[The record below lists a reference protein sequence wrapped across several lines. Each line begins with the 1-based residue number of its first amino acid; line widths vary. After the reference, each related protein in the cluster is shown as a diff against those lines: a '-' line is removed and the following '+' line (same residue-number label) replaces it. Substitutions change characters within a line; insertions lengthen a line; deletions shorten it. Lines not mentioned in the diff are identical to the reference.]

1 METAA
6 RRTVSWRESGDGT
19 YLTVSSFDTRH
30 CQVTDERTYQRR
42 WTILLILCIS
52 LFMVVVDNLIINVA
66 LPTLSRELGAS
77 TSGLQ
82 WIVDSYALVFACL
95 LLAFGGLGDR
105 FGRKGAIQIGLV
117 AFAACSAWA
126 SFADTTGELI
136 IARGAMGIGA
146 AAVFP
151 ATLAI
156 LIDVFR
162 DPVERAKAIGVWSAV
177 SGMAVAF
184 GPVTGGFLLEHYY
197 WGSVFLVNIPI
208 TVIALVLG
216 AIYLPK
222 SRDPNPHRIDYPGLL
237 LSIAAVGL
245 LVFTVIEGPHRGW
258 TSTATIMSFVATI
271 LLFVL
276 FVQRERS
283 TDEPLLDVRVFRN
296 ARLTAATSSIGI
308 AFFVLFGFTF
318 LVTQY
323 FQFVRGYDTLEAG
336 LRTLPFALGAGVTA
350 PIAARAALKFG
361 TKRVVALGLFNMSV
375 GLVIVGS
382 VEADVA
388 YFGPIIISMLFLAN
402 GLALVTSPSTDA
414 VMGELP
420 REKAGIGSAVN
431 DVSRE
436 VGGTLGVAIV
446 GSIFAS
452 LYGPRL
458 GELVESFGMPQ
469 EAVELAKESA
479 GAGFAVAEMSPTPEA
494 VMAVKQAVSD
504 AFMHGF
510 GTACYIA
517 AAAALAGSIFALRY
531 LPARSAR

>member
-1 METAA
+1 
-6 RRTVSWRESGDGT
+6 VI
-19 YLTVSSFDTRH
+19 
-30 CQVTDERTYQRR
+30 DERTYQRR
-42 WTILLILCIS
+42 WKILLILCIS

-66 LPTLSRELGAS
+66 IPTLSRELGAS

-105 FGRKGAIQIGLV
+105 FGRKGAMQVGLV

-162 DPVERAKAIGVWSAV
+162 DPIERAKAIGVWSAV

-184 GPVTGGFLLEHYY
+184 GPVAGGFLLEHYY
-197 WGSVFLVNIPI
+197 WGSVFLINVPI
-208 TVIALVLG
+208 TAIALILG

-222 SRDPNPHRIDYPGLL
+222 SKDPNPHGLDFPGLV

-245 LVFTVIEGPHRGW
+245 LVYTVIEGPHRGW
-258 TSTATIMSFVATI
+258 TSTQTIVSFAATIA
-271 LLFVL
+271 LFAL
-276 FVQRERS
+276 FIKRERS

-296 ARLTAATSSIGI
+296 ARLSAATSSIGI

-323 FQFVRGYDTLEAG
+323 FQFVRGYDTLESG

-361 TKRVVALGLFNMSV
+361 TKRIVSLGLLNMSI
-375 GLVIVGS
+375 GLIIIGTQD
-382 VEADVA
+382 ENAA
-388 YFGPIIISMLFLAN
+388 YFGPIIVSMLFLAN
-402 GLALVTSPSTDA
+402 GLALVTSPATDA

-446 GSIFAS
+446 GSVFAS

-458 GELVESFGMPQ
+458 GELIKDFGMPA

-479 GAGFAVAEMSPTPEA
+479 GAGFAVAQMAPNQEA
-494 VMAVKQAVSD
+494 IDALRGAVSD

-510 GTACYIA
+510 RTSCFVA
-517 AAAALAGSIFALRY
+517 AGAAFVGALFALRF
-531 LPARSAR
+531 LPARSGHSVAA

>member
-1 METAA
+1 MI
-6 RRTVSWRESGDGT
+6 
-19 YLTVSSFDTRH
+19 
-30 CQVTDERTYQRR
+30 DERTYQRR
-42 WTILLILCIS
+42 WKILLILCIS

-105 FGRKGAIQIGLV
+105 FGRKGAMQVGLV

-126 SFADTTGELI
+126 SFADTTGQLI
-136 IARGAMGIGA
+136 LARGAMGIGA

-162 DPVERAKAIGVWSAV
+162 DPIERAKAIGIWSAV

-184 GPVTGGFLLEHYY
+184 GPVAGGFLLEHYY
-197 WGSVFLVNIPI
+197 WGSVFLVNLPI
-208 TVIALVLG
+208 TAVALILG
-216 AIYLPK
+216 AIYLPTSK
-222 SRDPNPHRIDYPGLL
+222 DPNPHRIDFPGLI

-245 LVFTVIEGPHRGW
+245 LVYTVIEGPHRGW
-258 TSTATIMSFVATI
+258 TSGQTLVSFAITVV
-271 LLFVL
+271 LFVL
-276 FVQRERS
+276 FVARERS

-296 ARLTAATSSIGI
+296 ARLSAATSSIGI

-323 FQFVRGYDTLEAG
+323 FQFVRGYDTLESG
-336 LRTLPFALGAGVTA
+336 LRTLPFAIGAGVTA
-350 PIAARAALKFG
+350 PLAARAALKFG

-375 GLVIVGS
+375 GLVIIGS
-382 VEADVA
+382 IDANAA
-388 YFGPIIISMLFLAN
+388 YFGPVIISMLFLAN

-414 VMGELP
+414 VMGEVP
-420 REKAGIGSAVN
+420 RDKAGVGSAVN
-431 DVSRE
+431 DISRE

-458 GELVESFGMPQ
+458 GELISTFGMPQ

-479 GAGFAVAEMSPTPEA
+479 GAGFAVAQMAPTPEA
-494 VMAVKQAVSD
+494 VTAVKQAVSD
-504 AFMHGF
+504 AFMYGF
-510 GTACYIA
+510 QTSCYVA
-517 AAAALAGSIFALRY
+517 AAAALAGALFALRF
-531 LPARSAR
+531 LPSRSITAQ

>member
-1 METAA
+1 M
-6 RRTVSWRESGDGT
+6 
-19 YLTVSSFDTRH
+19 
-30 CQVTDERTYQRR
+30 TDERTYQRR
-42 WTILLILCIS
+42 WKILLILCIS

-105 FGRKGAIQIGLV
+105 FGRKGAMQIGLV
-117 AFAACSAWA
+117 VFAACSAWA
-126 SFADTTGELI
+126 SFADTTGQLI
-136 IARGAMGIGA
+136 IARGAMGVGA

-184 GPVTGGFLLEHYY
+184 GPVAGGFLLEHYY
-197 WGSVFLVNIPI
+197 WGSVFLVNVPI
-208 TVIALVLG
+208 TAIALLLG
-216 AIYLPK
+216 AIYLPTSK
-222 SRDPNPHRIDYPGLL
+222 DPNPHRIDIPGLI

-245 LVFTVIEGPHRGW
+245 LVYTVIEAPHLGW
-258 TSTATIMSFVATI
+258 TSAQTIVSFVATVV
-271 LLFVL
+271 LFALFVM
-276 FVQRERS
+276 RERS

-296 ARLTAATSSIGI
+296 ARLSAATSSIGI

-323 FQFVRGYDTLEAG
+323 FQFVRGYSTFEAG
-336 LRTLPFALGAGVTA
+336 LRTLPFAVGAGVTA
-350 PIAARAALKFG
+350 PLAARAALKFG

-375 GLVIVGS
+375 GLVIIGS
-382 VEADVA
+382 QGADAA
-388 YFGPIIISMLFLAN
+388 YFGPIIVSMLFLAN

-420 REKAGIGSAVN
+420 REKAGVGSAVN

-446 GSIFAS
+446 GSVFAS

-458 GELVESFGMPQ
+458 GELLKPFGLPDEIVEI
-469 EAVELAKESA
+469 AKESA
-479 GAGFAVAEMSPTPEA
+479 GAGYAVAQRAPTPDA
-494 VMAVKQAVSD
+494 VNAVQRAVSD

-510 GTACYIA
+510 HTACFVA
-517 AAAALAGSIFALRY
+517 AGAAFVGSIFALRF
-531 LPARSAR
+531 LPARPITSPAL

>member
-1 METAA
+1 
-6 RRTVSWRESGDGT
+6 
-19 YLTVSSFDTRH
+19 
-30 CQVTDERTYQRR
+30 
-42 WTILLILCIS
+42 
-52 LFMVVVDNLIINVA
+52 MVVVDNLIINVA

-105 FGRKGAIQIGLV
+105 FGRKGAMQLGLV
-117 AFAACSAWA
+117 VFAACSAWA
-126 SFADTTGELI
+126 SFANTTGELI
-136 IARGAMGIGA
+136 LARGAMGIGA

-184 GPVTGGFLLEHYY
+184 GPVAGGFLLEHYY
-197 WGSVFLVNIPI
+197 WGSVFLVNLPI
-208 TVIALVLG
+208 TAVALVLG
-216 AIYLPK
+216 VIYLPTSK
-222 SRDPNPHRIDYPGLL
+222 DPNPHRIDFPGLV

-245 LVFTVIEGPHRGW
+245 LVYTVIEGPHRGW
-258 TSTATIMSFVATI
+258 TSTETIVSFVATI
-271 LLFVL
+271 ALFML
-276 FVQRERS
+276 FIRRERS

-296 ARLTAATSSIGI
+296 ARLSAATSSIGI

-336 LRTLPFALGAGVTA
+336 LRTLPFAIGAGVTA
-350 PIAARAALKFG
+350 PLAARAALKFG
-361 TKRVVALGLFNMSV
+361 TKRVVALGLFNMSI
-375 GLVIVGS
+375 GLVIIGS
-382 VEADVA
+382 IDADAA
-388 YFGPIIISMLFLAN
+388 YFGPVIISMLFLAN

-414 VMGELP
+414 VMGEVP
-420 REKAGIGSAVN
+420 RDKAGVGSAVN
-431 DVSRE
+431 DISRE
-436 VGGTLGVAIV
+436 VGGTLGVAII

-458 GELVESFGMPQ
+458 GDLVAGFGMPE
-469 EAVELAKESA
+469 EAIALAKESA
-479 GAGFAVAEMSPTPEA
+479 GAGFAVAQMAPTPEA
-494 VMAVKQAVSD
+494 VGALQQAVSD
-504 AFMHGF
+504 SFMYGF
-510 GTACYIA
+510 HTSCYVA
-517 AAAALAGSIFALRY
+517 AGVAVAGSLFALRF
-531 LPARSAR
+531 LPSRSTTAR

>member
-1 METAA
+1 
-6 RRTVSWRESGDGT
+6 
-19 YLTVSSFDTRH
+19 
-30 CQVTDERTYQRR
+30 
-42 WTILLILCIS
+42 
-52 LFMVVVDNLIINVA
+52 MVVVDNLIINVA

-82 WIVDSYALVFACL
+82 WLVDSYALVFACL

-105 FGRKGAIQIGLV
+105 FGRKGAIQVGLV

-136 IARGAMGIGA
+136 LARGAMGIGA

-162 DPVERAKAIGVWSAV
+162 DPIERAKAIGVWSAI

-184 GPVTGGFLLEHYY
+184 GPVVGGFLLEHFY
-197 WGSVFLVNIPI
+197 WGSVFLVNLPI
-208 TVIALVLG
+208 CAIALLLG
-216 AIYLPK
+216 AIYLPTSK
-222 SRDPNPHRIDYPGLL
+222 DPNPHRIDFPGLV

-245 LVFTVIEGPHRGW
+245 LVYTVIEGPHRGW
-258 TSTATIMSFVATI
+258 TSTATIVSFIFTI
-271 LLFVL
+271 ALFAA
-276 FVQRERS
+276 FIARERS

-296 ARLTAATSSIGI
+296 ARLSAATSSIGI

-323 FQFVRGYDTLEAG
+323 FQFVRGYDTFESG
-336 LRTLPFALGAGVTA
+336 LRTLPFAVGAGVTA
-350 PIAARAALKFG
+350 PLAARAALKFG
-361 TKRVVALGLFNMSV
+361 TKRVVALGLVNMSI

-382 VEADVA
+382 IDADAA
-388 YFGPIIISMLFLAN
+388 YFGPVIISMLFLAN

-414 VMGELP
+414 VMGEVP
-420 REKAGIGSAVN
+420 RDKAGVGSAVN
-431 DVSRE
+431 DISRE
-436 VGGTLGVAIV
+436 VGGTLGVAII

-458 GELVESFGMPQ
+458 GELVSGFGMPE
-469 EAVELAKESA
+469 EAIALAKESA
-479 GAGFAVAEMSPTPEA
+479 GAGFAVAQMAPTPEA
-494 VMAVKQAVSD
+494 VGALQQAVSD
-504 AFMHGF
+504 SFMYGF
-510 GTACYIA
+510 QTSCYVA
-517 AAAALAGSIFALRY
+517 AGVAVAGSLFALRY
-531 LPARSAR
+531 LPSRSTTAR